1 MENPNTGKIYIIRKG
16 QGKLPSA
23 ENNSTNNETITKNL
37 NKNTEITEEMLN
49 ARSKVFQEYFKM
61 GSKKKIKMEDL
72 AGIYRKDTI
81 EEDKKRIENFMNS
94 REYRKPTPAS
104 VVLENVISELG
115 ESNNW
120 FLDKNGN
127 NEFFSCQLSEFDD
140 KMADG
145 ARADMVLEIKTPEG
159 EIIRLLIDV
168 TTSID
173 EKRLEEKRKKCTK
186 KVEDKTLHS
195 VKYFQSQANGKI
207 GWQGNLPMVV
217 VGMNPEKVLE
227 FCGRAAENKD
237 LSNDYVAF
245 MLLDEIKEQLLHDYN
260 FSAEKNGENDK
271 ITKILLKTYRTFS
284 AILETKNNLR
294 PHDFEEKVVKD
305 EVYDYLTTEL
315 DR

>member
-145 ARADMVLEIKTPEG
+145 ARADMVLEIKTPNG
-159 EIIRLLIDV
+159 EVVRLLVDV
-168 TTSID
+168 TTAITPSKLL
-173 EKRLEEKRKKCTK
+173 EKREKCTK
-186 KVEDKTLHS
+186 NIKEGRLHS
-195 VKYFQSQANGKI
+195 IKYFQSKI
-207 GWQGNLPMVV
+207 DGIRGRQINLPMVI
-217 VGMNPEKVLE
+217 VGMGVDNVHD
-227 FCGRAAENKD
+227 FCARIGEGND
-237 LSNDYVAF
+237 LANDYAAF
-245 MLLDEIKEQLLHDYN
+245 MFLDEIVKQLGDDYVMSKERNNVSHEMIQ
-260 FSAEKNGENDK
+260 
-271 ITKILLKTYRTFS
+271 ILLKTYETFN
-284 AILETKNNLR
+284 AILEIKNNLR
-294 PHDFEEKVVKD
+294 PHDFEEKVAKKD
-305 EVYDYLTTEL
+305 DVYSYLMS
-315 DR
+315 

>member
-1 MENPNTGKIYIIRKG
+1 MSANIMENPDTRKKYIIRKG

-23 ENNSTNNETITKNL
+23 ENNNTDNEAITKNVD
-37 NKNTEITEEMLN
+37 KKTEITEEMLN

-61 GSKKKIKMEDL
+61 GSKKKIKIEDF
-72 AGIYRKDTI
+72 AGIYRKYTI
-81 EEDKKRIENFMNS
+81 EEDKKRIEKFMNS

-145 ARADMVLEIKTPEG
+145 ARADMALEIKTPEG

-186 KVEDKTLHS
+186 KIEDKTLHS
-195 VKYFQSQANGKI
+195 VKYFQSQADGKI
-207 GWQGNLPMVV
+207 GWQGNIPMVV

-227 FCGRAAENKD
+227 FCGRAAENRD

-284 AILETKNNLR
+284 AFWKKKTTFAPMILRRRLLKTK
-294 PHDFEEKVVKD
+294 FMS
-305 EVYDYLTTEL
+305 T
-315 DR
+315 